1 MPTRFDNNNKSNG
14 SRNVQS
20 NAAILSVDNVLNS
33 ISSIPVNGYSA
44 EALSPAS
51 AFNPF
56 DCVFTN
62 RGRDNNYEGLEGL
75 LDGLR
80 LNANDNVED
89 EDNSGG
95 GAAEEDG
102 MDIDT
107 RGESGVDDEK
117 SAMDDS
123 VHFDAGGND
132 MEEEE
137 EERNDME
144 VEDEAVR
151 NDVSCVVVC
160 CIVCFIWYC
169 ICYIFCLYS
178 SLSLSVSY
186 IYRMV
191 PLLR

>member
-1 MPTRFDNNNKSNG
+1 M
-14 SRNVQS
+14 
-20 NAAILSVDNVLNS
+20 NS
-33 ISSIPVNGYSA
+33 ISPIPASGYSA
-44 EALSPAS
+44 EALEPAS

-62 RGRDNNYEGLEGL
+62 RGRDNNYEGLAGL

-89 EDNSGG
+89 GDNNGG

-107 RGESGVDDEK
+107 REELGVDND
-117 SAMDDS
+117 ALN
-123 VHFDAGGND
+123 FDAGGND

-137 EERNDME
+137 EERNVE
-144 VEDEAVR
+144 VEDEVVG
-151 NDVSCVVVC
+151 NDVSCVWVC

-191 PLLR
+191 LLLC